1 MSSIF
6 RTIALELGRTL
17 LKLAVDRAL
26 RKKLPAIFA
35 KLDIELP
42 SMLVDHAKPLE
53 VQAVVTD
60 VIEEKIGGIATATQ
74 VSAVLGLYDHPANF
88 PGSVVPD
95 GATSFQSLWR
105 PSCPQQDRRC
115 YRCFTGFHG
124 SAPPPCSTRPPSPA
138 NSTPWCWPAAPS
150 SRATCRFRG
159 AS

>member
-1 MSSIF
+1 MKAII

-26 RKKLPAIFA
+26 RKELPAIFA

-74 VSAVLGLYDHPANF
+74 VSAVLGLYDPIKAALRNI
-88 PGSVVPD
+88 
-95 GATSFQSLWR
+95 
-105 PSCPQQDRRC
+105 RR
-115 YRCFTGFHG
+115 
-124 SAPPPCSTRPPSPA
+124 
-138 NSTPWCWPAAPS
+138 
-150 SRATCRFRG
+150 
-159 AS
+159 

>member
-1 MSSIF
+1 MDWRHPHQVTAMSSIF

-74 VSAVLGLYDHPANF
+74 VSAVLGLYDPIKAALRNI
-88 PGSVVPD
+88 
-95 GATSFQSLWR
+95 
-105 PSCPQQDRRC
+105 RR
-115 YRCFTGFHG
+115 
-124 SAPPPCSTRPPSPA
+124 
-138 NSTPWCWPAAPS
+138 
-150 SRATCRFRG
+150 
-159 AS
+159 